1 MIDVE
6 LFKDRSSRSAVEFE
20 SRSEGKERES
30 FARFREGNLWQSH
43 HSRYQAAE
51 RVLDASPTPN
61 RMKGF
66 INVIRETDIRK
77 LPSLAT
83 PPTLL
88 RPPAFPCSILSGEYP
103 QLSVIN
109 LPPHRVPISF
119 SPFRQLLQ
127 SQFEPLRLGIIDY
140 RELEVLG
147 IDSLQRNMSKVAHT
161 VDQAIEGAVLETP
174 QNGAICEFEII
185 R

>member
-1 MIDVE
+1 MQGFE
-6 LFKDRSSRSAVEFE
+6 CGSRSRRGR
-20 SRSEGKERES
+20 SRWAKWKGKSEES
-30 FARFREGNLWQSH
+30 FARFRDIASVLPSS
-43 HSRYQAAE
+43 SRE
-51 RVLDASPTPN
+51 SLLDASPTPN

-119 SPFRQLLQ
+119 SRFRQLLQ
-127 SQFEPLRLGIIDY
+127 SQFEPLRLRIIDY